1 MAFET
6 LAPNIDFIEKA
17 LKDKKSPRAIA
28 KELGDPGLYQ
38 SIRRYKI
45 AVFDLAKEAD
55 AAWRTERAK
64 SHEQRLAEGKA
75 QIIDSLEVI
84 NLAKMRAR
92 QLLALELGDEYKTA
106 EGEDRNLS
114 LGSASIYW
122 PIGQRMIC
130 ELTRTELELSGDD
143 PESRKASA
151 LEDLSDAQLRSIIA
165 ATEAPTEKRA

>member
-6 LAPNIDFIEKA
+6 LAPHIDFIEKA
-17 LKDKKSPRAIA
+17 LGEKKSPRAIA

-55 AAWRTERAK
+55 AAWRVERAK
-64 SHEQRLAEGKA
+64 SHEKRLEEGKA

-84 NLAKMRAR
+84 NLAKHRAR
-92 QLLALELGDEYKTA
+92 QLLSLELGDEYETA
-106 EGEDRNLS
+106 EGEKRNLS
-114 LGSASIYW
+114 LGSAAIYW
-122 PIGQRMIC
+122 PTGQRMIC
-130 ELTRTELELSGDD
+130 ELSKTELELSGDD

-151 LEDLSDAQLRSIIA
+151 LEDLSDAQLRAIVA
-165 ATEAPTEKRA
+165 AAKAPPEKGA